1 MSIKLDSKQQEQM
14 IQDLKAR
21 EVSEELL
28 DTVAGGIIKDLSGVK
43 YPFTTLAIGEESGIW
58 LINPGV

>member
-21 EVSEELL
+21 EVSEETL
-28 DTVAGGIIKDLSGVK
+28 DAVAGGIIAPPLPLG
-43 YPFTTLAIGEESGIW
+43 PFPQLPGRFPTTW
-58 LINPGV
+58 LRIEF